1 MKKDEDFNLYEKA
14 LKENPL
20 HPAEECYIQIEK
32 LIMIVSLDY
41 IIV

>member
-20 HPAEECYIQIEK
+20 HPAEECYIQR
-32 LIMIVSLDY
+32 
-41 IIV
+41 